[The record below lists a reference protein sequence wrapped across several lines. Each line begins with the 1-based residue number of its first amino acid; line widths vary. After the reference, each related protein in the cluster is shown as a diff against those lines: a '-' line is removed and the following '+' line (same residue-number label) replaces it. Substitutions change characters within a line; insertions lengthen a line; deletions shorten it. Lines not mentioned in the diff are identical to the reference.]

1 MGRDPVGAGRRAGE
15 SVTLEHRDLAVLAP
29 PENLTSANQR
39 RWLAVQQSQ
48 VNQDALRAVLS
59 TGRDVLVGS
68 PFIGAVFAFAL
79 ISALEKGGVFGDN
92 ESNILKGLVVADSFV
107 GAIGSVGSAIKGFIP

>member
-1 MGRDPVGAGRRAGE
+1 MGSDRGLCGAKGM
-15 SVTLEHRDLAVLAP
+15 TLEHRDLAIP
-29 PENLTSANQR
+29 PPPANMTSANQR
-39 RWLAVQQSQ
+39 RWLSVQQSQ